1 IQKSAYRAQFYVNL
15 CCVPNGMVVEGMPL
29 PKEHK
34 CPIGIRLTAAFSERA
49 KEVEDLLNLE
59 NPIDPI
65 QRSEKLAMILETLAL
80 PFFEHMRDAVS
91 LKMAIEKGVFQRGRV
106 NLKAKVYLKVNEPQQ

>member
-1 IQKSAYRAQFYVNL
+1 
-15 CCVPNGMVVEGMPL
+15 MVVEGMPL